1 MNLAQ
6 CPQGHFYDGDRYSE
20 CPHCARENGTSVP
33 KNDGPTSPLGGCVI
47 VDPPPT
53 GNGTMVSCPKGHLY
67 DSSQHTTCP
76 ICAGELK
83 GNGGITVP
91 YGHEPIPEPV
101 PESGDNKEDVT
112 IFLTPE
118 GVMTSPVVGW
128 LVCVKGE
135 DAGKDYPLHTDKNFI
150 GRAANSDIC
159 LSKDKAV
166 SRDRHAIIIYEPR
179 GNVFFAQPGESSK
192 LYYINGQVVLGNVE
206 LHAYDRI
213 SLGETELVFVPFC
226 GEHFMWKNPEE

>member
-20 CPHCARENGTSVP
+20 CPHCAKENGTSVP
-33 KNDGPTSPLGGCVI
+33 KNDDPTSPLPPVG
-47 VDPPPT
+47 VDPISQK
-53 GNGTMVSCPKGHLY
+53 NNSTMISCPYGHFY
-67 DSSQHTTCP
+67 DGSKYSSCP
-76 ICAGELK
+76 VCAEGPK
-83 GNGGITVP
+83 GGITVP
-91 YGHEPIPEPV
+91 YGQEPIPEPA
-101 PESGDNKEDVT
+101 PEGDDDGGVT
-112 IFLTPE
+112 VMLKPE
-118 GVMTSPVVGW
+118 GVQNEPVVGW
-128 LVCVKGE
+128 MVCVKGE

-150 GRAANSDIC
+150 GRAANSDVC

-206 LHAYDRI
+206 LHAFDRI
-213 SLGETELVFVPFC
+213 SLGGTELVFVPFC

>member
-1 MNLAQ
+1 MNLGTM
-6 CPQGHFYDGDRYSE
+6 PPGTLLRWRPLFGM
-20 CPHCARENGTSVP
+20 PHCAKENGTSVP
-33 KNDGPTSPLGGCVI
+33 KNDDPTSPLPPVG
-47 VDPPPT
+47 VDPISQK
-53 GNGTMVSCPKGHLY
+53 NNSTMISCPYGHFY
-67 DSSQHTTCP
+67 DGSKYSSFVRFVQRDQR
-76 ICAGELK
+76 
-83 GNGGITVP
+83 GGITVP
-91 YGHEPIPEPV
+91 YGQEPIPEPA
-101 PESGDNKEDVT
+101 PEGDDGGVT
-112 IFLTPE
+112 VMLKPE
-118 GVMTSPVVGW
+118 GVQNEPVVGW

-150 GRAANSDIC
+150 GRAANSDVC

-206 LHAYDRI
+206 LHAFDRI
-213 SLGETELVFVPFC
+213 SLGGTELVFVPFC